1 MFCCCLIGK
10 NYYIKGLIFDILE
23 AILSQPQ
30 RLLHLISI
38 CVDLLNLYKCI

>member
-1 MFCCCLIGK
+1 MFCC
-10 NYYIKGLIFDILE
+10 LIFDILE